1 MKRLLPK
8 SEFTRNVLVLMTG
21 TSVSQAIPIAISPVL
36 TRIYSPAEFGVFALF
51 LALVAIFGA
60 VANGRY
66 EMAIMLPVEDED
78 ALNIAALGLC
88 VAVAVS
94 ALLLLLVALFNT
106 SISTLLGHPEIGLWL
121 YAVPVTVLLV
131 GFYNVLN
138 YFNIRQKNY
147 GDIARAGIYKAI
159 VLAAVQLGLGFLKAG
174 ASGLITGQVLA
185 SLVANARLLKNT
197 LAGRDITAVVSVRR
211 MMAVGK
217 RFSDFPRFSLW
228 AVLANT
234 LSNNF
239 GSALIAMFY
248 STALLGQYALVQ
260 RVIGAPS
267 ALLGRAIGQ
276 VFFQKAS
283 EEKRDTGTAVRAFRS
298 TLMKLVLV
306 SIPVFSI
313 LFLVAEDLFAFV
325 FGERWRQA
333 GEFARILVPL
343 SAIRFVVSPL
353 SAMNQVNLKNK
364 LGMYLNILLLVGLT
378 TTISLSGH
386 FDLSMHAML
395 TWLSAVM
402 SVLYLFFLWKVYQHA
417 SDAVVNGPPGGEGS

>member
-147 GDIARAGIYKAI
+147 GDIAKAGVYKAI
-159 VLAAVQLGLGFLKAG
+159 VLASVQLVLGFLKAG
-174 ASGLITGQVLA
+174 ASGLIAGQVL
-185 SLVANARLLKNT
+185 SNVAANTRLLKNT
-197 LAGRDITAVVSVRR
+197 LAGRKISAVVSLQR
-211 MMAVGK
+211 MRLNGR
-217 RFSDFPRFSLW
+217 RFSDFPRFSLL

-234 LSNNF
+234 LSNNL
-239 GSALIAMFY
+239 GNVLIAMFY
-248 STALLGQYALVQ
+248 STSLLGQYSLVQ
-260 RVIGAPS
+260 RVMGVPA
-267 ALLGRAIGQ
+267 ALLGSAVGQ
-276 VFFQKAS
+276 VFFQRAS
-283 EEKRDTGTAVRAFRS
+283 EEKRSTGTAINTFRS
-298 TLMKLVLV
+298 TLAKLVMV
-306 SIPVFSI
+306 SIPVYAI
-313 LFLVAEDLFAFV
+313 IFLVADDLFAFV

-343 SAIRFVVSPL
+343 FAIRFVVSPL
-353 SAMNQVNLKNK
+353 STMNQVNLKNK

-378 TTISLSGH
+378 STISLSGRVG
-386 FDLSMHAML
+386 LSMHAML
-395 TWLSAVM
+395 AWLSGVM
-402 SVLYLFFLWKVYQHA
+402 SVLYLFFLWRVYRHVSEPLPA
-417 SDAVVNGPPGGEGS
+417 GPSEEP